1 MARHASRRDALE
13 EAIRLRDEAGRLY
26 AKLDGL
32 VQTLIAEE
40 AAAQRQAQIPLEL
53 LRPASPQHNG
63 SMAEPLMRHRYSI
76 VDEPTGKRRLT
87 SVHLTSRDAAERYPG
102 AQAESTKREERPPGP
117 YSRGKAPMKPGNGGS
132 SDG

>member
-40 AAAQRQAQIPLEL
+40 AAAQRQAHVSLEL

-63 SMAEPLMRHRYSI
+63 STAEPLVRLRYSI
-76 VDEPTGKRRLT
+76 IDEPTGTWAPL
-87 SVHLTSRDAAERYPG
+87 
-102 AQAESTKREERPPGP
+102 QAGVTG
-117 YSRGKAPMKPGNGGS
+117 
-132 SDG
+132 

>member
-1 MARHASRRDALE
+1 MARHVSRRDALE
-13 EAIRLRDEAGRLY
+13 EAVRLRDEAARLF

-40 AAAQRQAQIPLEL
+40 AAAQRQAHVPLEV

-63 SMAEPLMRHRYSI
+63 STAEPLARRRYPI
-76 VDEPTGKRRLT
+76 LDKPAGKRRLT
-87 SVHLTSRDAAERYPG
+87 SLPLTSGEAERYPG
-102 AQAESTKREERPPGP
+102 AHAESNTREERPLAP
-117 YSRGKAPMKPGNGGS
+117 YSRGKAPIKPGNGGS